1 MVREERMLCRHGSVT
16 ANEHN
21 GLDPENNKTSRLSGW
36 FCLGIQD
43 GLVGMISDNQ
53 NSRLTTIRIP
63 GI

>member
-21 GLDPENNKTSRLSGW
+21 GLEPENNKTSRLSGW

-43 GLVGMISDNQ
+43 GLVGK
-53 NSRLTTIRIP
+53 RGFEPRAF
-63 GI
+63 